1 MSLSREELDQVPQRY
16 RWLIKLFL
24 KLPNPGFPYF
34 VLKKLPGIEGIFWA
48 VVTPILLILYFLSNI
63 WLIAFLSLHVIFPFN
78 ILLGLLI
85 PTIIFVFFLR
95 IELERTILWWKNLQG
110 PGKEWDISKVVEEFV
125 ELTKKQKQRQTQR
138 MHQ

>member
-1 MSLSREELDQVPQRY
+1 MFLSREELDQIPPRY

-24 KLPNPGFPYF
+24 KLPNPSFPYF

-48 VVTPILLILYFLSNI
+48 VVTPILLTLYFLSSI

-85 PTIIFVFFLR
+85 PAVIFVFFLR
-95 IELERTILWWKNLQG
+95 IELERTILWWKNLQS
-110 PGKEWDISKVVEEFV
+110 PSKEWDISKAVEELSEVFK
-125 ELTKKQKQRQTQR
+125 KKQTKANAD
-138 MHQ
+138 

>member
-1 MSLSREELDQVPQRY
+1 VSLSREELDQIPPRY

-48 VVTPILLILYFLSNI
+48 VVTPILLTLYFLSSI

-85 PTIIFVFFLR
+85 PAVIFVFFLR
-95 IELERTILWWKNLQG
+95 IELERTILWWKNLQS
-110 PGKEWDISKVVEEFV
+110 PGKEWDISKVVEELSEVFK
-125 ELTKKQKQRQTQR
+125 KKQTKANAD
-138 MHQ
+138 